1 MTADQLRDEI
11 EQSLRALWPGFAT
24 QHPRLANLLDP
35 GALLD
40 AAADHF
46 ADDPDYQHALADAA
60 ARNAPE
66 QEMSRLIQ
74 VLTRAWLRALP

>member
-1 MTADQLRDEI
+1 MTANQLRDEI

-35 GALLD
+35 GTLLD

-46 ADDPDYQHALADAA
+46 ADDPDYQHALADAVARRA
-60 ARNAPE
+60 ASE
-66 QEMSRLIQ
+66 DVQELIRQ
-74 VLTRAWLRALP
+74 LTMRWLRSVC

>member
-1 MTADQLRDEI
+1 MTANQLRDEI
-11 EQSLRALWPGFAT
+11 EQSLRALWPDFAT

-35 GALLD
+35 GTLLD

-60 ARNAPE
+60 ARSAPE

-74 VLTRAWLRALP
+74 VLTRDWLRALP